1 MTVVRA
7 ANVVSK
13 RGANGECPPSSDWR
27 SPPRRRFEEAVTRMM
42 DPVNARRMGASR
54 CVMRLCARY
63 TRAMTLDHVDRA
75 YIVLDL
81 VSSGCYVARG
91 ARTRD

>member
-1 MTVVRA
+1 MARA

-27 SPPRRRFEEAVTRMM
+27 SPPRRRFEEAVPRVM
-42 DPVNARRMGASR
+42 DPVNARRMGENR
-54 CVMRLCARY
+54 CVMNLCVRY
-63 TRAMTLDHVDRA
+63 TRAMALDRVVRA

-81 VSSGCYVARG
+81 VSSGCYVSRG
-91 ARTRD
+91 AQTRD

>member
-1 MTVVRA
+1 MVARA

-13 RGANGECPPSSDWR
+13 RGANGACPPSSDWR
-27 SPPRRRFEEAVTRMM
+27 SPPRRRFEEAVSLVM
-42 DPVNARRMGASR
+42 DPVNARHMGANR
-54 CVMRLCARY
+54 CVMSLCARY
-63 TRAMTLDHVDRA
+63 TRAMALDRVVRA

-81 VSSGCYVARG
+81 VSSGCYVSRG